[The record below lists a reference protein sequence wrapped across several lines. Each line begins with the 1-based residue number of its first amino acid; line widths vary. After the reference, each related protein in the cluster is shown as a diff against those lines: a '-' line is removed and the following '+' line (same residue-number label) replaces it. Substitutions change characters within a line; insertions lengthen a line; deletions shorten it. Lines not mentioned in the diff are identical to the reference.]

1 MQKNDSFMNHDACV
15 KKKGGGGLRGVLWW
29 SKTPI
34 FSYFHFQFYI
44 ATMEYTEIL
53 SDYKC
58 LEKSSSSLL
67 VLKWQK
73 IVFTNEKEF
82 RIMNSCIMCIIQS
95 EACV

>member
-1 MQKNDSFMNHDACV
+1 
-15 KKKGGGGLRGVLWW
+15 
-29 SKTPI
+29 
-34 FSYFHFQFYI
+34 
-44 ATMEYTEIL
+44 MEYTEIL

-82 RIMNSCIMCIIQS
+82 RIMNTCIMCIIQS

>member
-1 MQKNDSFMNHDACV
+1 
-15 KKKGGGGLRGVLWW
+15 
-29 SKTPI
+29 
-34 FSYFHFQFYI
+34 
-44 ATMEYTEIL
+44 MEYTEIL

-82 RIMNSCIMCIIQS
+82 RIMNACIMCIIQS